1 MPARKIGSSGLL
13 KKLSRSSSIEASV
26 SAGVTL
32 PSDLSKSLQ
41 YLDDAQLERLRAGVA
56 AEINR
61 RDQGAQKRQA
71 GTAASSRAPP
81 VRERRSARQEELP
94 EGKANLIRAS
104 FNAGLKPATIART
117 FHLSQAVVSSYHQ
130 VDREAERVILTNFAG
145 RLAWRYGRFQSQSGI
160 PWKVSR
166 RLIRAVK
173 RPSGK
178 AI

>member
-13 KKLSRSSSIEASV
+13 KKLSRSSSIETSV

-61 RDQGAQKRQA
+61 RDKGAKERQA
-71 GTAASSRAPP
+71 GTAASSRTSP
-81 VRERRSARQEELP
+81 VRQRSSATQEELP

-117 FHLSQAVVSSYHQ
+117 FHVSQAVVH
-130 VDREAERVILTNFAG
+130 RI
-145 RLAWRYGRFQSQSGI
+145 
-160 PWKVSR
+160 
-166 RLIRAVK
+166 IRSPEK
-173 RPSGK
+173 PTG
-178 AI
+178 

>member
-1 MPARKIGSSGLL
+1 MTRQRPFCFWLRTRLLATTCGGAALGLLPSASGGTRSRGWGMPARKIGSSGLL

-117 FHLSQAVVSSYHQ
+117 FHVSQAVVHS
-130 VDREAERVILTNFAG
+130 I
-145 RLAWRYGRFQSQSGI
+145 
-160 PWKVSR
+160 
-166 RLIRAVK
+166 IRSTEK
-173 RPSGK
+173 PTR
-178 AI
+178 